1 MLGAPP
7 VVVLLG
13 VDLAAD
19 AVIVFHQGSLVFR
32 PMSGL
37 LELKV
42 LWDDVGCFYILNC
55 FLLVDSLSTFL
66 PPKYLVAAI
75 DTNRLI

>member
-7 VVVLLG
+7 VVALLG

-19 AVIVFHQGSLVFR
+19 AVVVFHQGSLVFR
-32 PMSGL
+32 LLSGL

-42 LWDDVGCFYILNC
+42 LWDDVGCF
-55 FLLVDSLSTFL
+55 
-66 PPKYLVAAI
+66 
-75 DTNRLI
+75 